1 MSIPRSRIP
10 PLNINNPIVDP
21 ATGIPTPQ
29 FMRLWQQL
37 FGNES
42 LASSDASNALTLS
55 NALEPRVDALEPRVD
70 ALEQRQIIAGTGLTG
85 GGDLSADRTLALSNT
100 SVTPGSYTNT
110 NLTVDAQGRI
120 TAASNGTG
128 GGGGGGGPRWN
139 FALRWTTNVVA
150 TATGSFSNNPNASLH
165 SVPINSFYWGTTSN
179 PQTLTFDFV
188 TSSVVCTGFR
198 IFQSSTTAQGTWRFQ
213 GSNDNLNWIDLD
225 VGWSWAPV
233 VQPGNFYVV
242 ERTFAN
248 ANAYRYYRFDKTAG
262 STNSGPYVSWFHF
275 RLE

>member
-1 MSIPRSRIP
+1 MNIPRSRIP
-10 PLNINNPIVDP
+10 PLSISNPIVDP

-37 FGNES
+37 FGNETLS
-42 LASSDASNALTLS
+42 SSDASEAL
-55 NALEPRVDALEPRVD
+55 NNVN

-128 GGGGGGGPRWN
+128 GGGGGPQWN
-139 FALRWTTNVVA
+139 FALRWTTKVTA
-150 TATGSFSNNPNASLH
+150 TATGNFVNNPNSSLH
-165 SVPINSFYWGTTSN
+165 SAPFSGFYWSN
-179 PQTLTFDFV
+179 SSGPQTLVFDFV
-188 TSSVVCTGFR
+188 DPVQCTGFR
-198 IFQSSTTAQGTWRFQ
+198 IFQTTMVTQGTWRFQ
-213 GSNDNLNWIDLD
+213 GSNDNVSWIDLD

-233 VQPGNFYVV
+233 SLHGFNFL

-248 ANAYRYYRFDKTAG
+248 TNPYRYYRFDKTAG
-262 STNSGPYVSWFHF
+262 STSSNPYVNWFHF
-275 RLE
+275 RLG

>member
-1 MSIPRSRIP
+1 MNIPRSRIP
-10 PLNINNPIVDP
+10 PLSISNPIVDP

-37 FGNES
+37 FGNETLS
-42 LASSDASNALTLS
+42 SSDASEAL
-55 NALEPRVDALEPRVD
+55 NNVNALEPRVD
-70 ALEQRQIIAGTGLTG
+70 ALEQRQIIAGIGLTG

-128 GGGGGGGPRWN
+128 GGGGGGGPQWN
-139 FALRWTTNVVA
+139 FALRWTTKVTA
-150 TATGSFSNNPNASLH
+150 TATGSFVNNPNSSLH
-165 SVPINSFYWGTTSN
+165 STPVTRFYWHNFSGS
-179 PQTLTFDFV
+179 QTLVFDFV
-188 TSSVVCTGFR
+188 DPVLCTGFR
-198 IFQSSTTAQGTWRFQ
+198 IFQDDTTAQGTWSFQ
-213 GSNDNLNWIDLD
+213 GSNDNVNWTNLD

-233 VQPGNFYVV
+233 SQAGFIFL

-248 ANAYRYYRFDKTAG
+248 TNSYRYYRFDKTAG
-262 STNSGPYVSWFHF
+262 STNNDSYVSWFHF
-275 RLE
+275 RLG